1 MALQLFVKNGLAI
14 HLYYDEANVKNGK
27 LSVQNLYL
35 IMPGLPQF
43 TDRRVFADLVS
54 KNAAF
59 FYVHYYGSW
68 FSDGVFTPDN
78 CRRSLL
84 DALKLAKLGKGI
96 KTWDNQAFK
105 WDYKKLILVGNS
117 FGSVPI
123 LSLSKRLEGI
133 DRIYLLCPLLY
144 TATTDLKKFLNTNE
158 LAAYQQNDLGNFLDF
173 MRRGYRNIYRGI
185 YKSSWDG
192 YFKKGVKIFSDK
204 SLALLPPISIL
215 HGSLDAT
222 VPDSSSRYFANN
234 QPKVKL
240 KVVDGY
246 EHDFT
251 GLLTLLIKKGYEDIK
266 SKR

>member
-1 MALQLFVKNGLAI
+1 MALQLFIKNGLAI
-14 HLYYDEANVKNGK
+14 HLYYDEASVKKGK

-54 KNAAF
+54 KKAAF
-59 FYVHYYGSW
+59 FYVYYYGSW

-78 CRRSLL
+78 CRHSLL
-84 DALKLAKLGKGI
+84 DALKLARLGKSI
-96 KTWDNQAFK
+96 KTWDNQRFE
-105 WDYKKLILVGNS
+105 WNYKKLILIGSS

-123 LSLSKRLEGI
+123 LSLNKQLEGI

-144 TATTDLKKFLNTNE
+144 TAKTDLKKFLSANE
-158 LAAYQQNDLGNFLDF
+158 LVTYQQNDLGNFLDF

-185 YKSSWDG
+185 DKPSWDS
-192 YFKKGVKIFSDK
+192 YFKKGVGIFSDK

-215 HGSLDAT
+215 HGSLDTT
-222 VPDSSSRYFANN
+222 VPDSSSRYFVSN
-234 QPKVKL
+234 QPKIKL
-240 KVVDGY
+240 KVIDGY
-246 EHDFT
+246 GHDFT
-251 GLLTLLIKKGYEDIK
+251 GLLTLLIKKGYEDTD